1 MGVGK
6 PSDIV
11 GAVLRGVDMFDC
23 VIPTRS
29 GLEMVKLLLKMER
42 LI

>member
-6 PSDIV
+6 PRHIV

-23 VIPTRS
+23 VIPQDQA
-29 GLEMVKLLLKMER
+29 EMVKLLLKMER